1 MLQEKARSDVAA
13 GHVASGQGA
22 SAGEAW
28 PVDERNPFWTKY
40 REIADQVIGRAK
52 EPFEIEDDAT
62 PCTAHTIGM
71 ATRYAIRL
79 ALREGEVPDAAR
91 RKEIAERAYMA
102 TAERFWTSDASQG
115 AAALDEGLRYAVLH
129 VLSASGVEQRWDEAA
144 AYQAAWERTEIRASV
159 PFRAARWVAH
169 LWPIAV
175 GIGIGAAIGLGGGF
189 IYYFVI
195 APLAAR

>member
-1 MLQEKARSDVAA
+1 M
-13 GHVASGQGA
+13 
-22 SAGEAW
+22 
-28 PVDERNPFWTKY
+28 
-40 REIADQVIGRAK
+40 IGRAK
-52 EPFEIEDDAT
+52 EPFEIEDPEIEGGAT

-79 ALREGEVPDAAR
+79 ALLEGEVQDATR

-144 AYQAAWERTEIRASV
+144 AYQAAWERTETRASV
-159 PFRAARWVAH
+159 PLRAARWVAH
-169 LWPIAV
+169 LWPIAA
-175 GIGIGAAIGLGGGF
+175 GIGAGLTVGAVSAF
-189 IYYFVI
+189 VYYYVI
-195 APLAAR
+195 AAR